1 MKSLQVL
8 TLQGKCEVRIGVF
21 LHCCV
26 YNMTCVN
33 VCTCE
38 CWTLISSRCLI
49 FGQGESCVYRVRDVT
64 CVNVCVGLLYRQ
76 DVSSLGDLSRCLIFR
91 QGESCVYRVRDVTC
105 VGMCVHVHVGLL
117 YRQDVSSL
125 GDLSRCSSLGRES
138 LVFIV
143 CVM

>member
-1 MKSLQVL
+1 M
-8 TLQGKCEVRIGVF
+8 
-21 LHCCV
+21 
-26 YNMTCVN
+26 
-33 VCTCE
+33 
-38 CWTLISSRCLI
+38 
-49 FGQGESCVYRVRDVT
+49 RDVT

-105 VGMCVHVHVGLL
+105 VNVCVGLL
-117 YRQDVSSL
+117 YRQDV
-125 GDLSRCSSLGRES
+125 SSLGRES